1 MAPLPST
8 PGRDYGT
15 RERRRRLPRLP
26 LEAALVP
33 ADRSSGRH
41 ECCGRIAQ
49 GKGNARSTAGP
60 RHGRDPALRPARH
73 IGGSRQMCQA
83 ARTNRRRGP
92 GGGPRRSCDAVQ
104 DGRSGVQM
112 SDTTVP
118 HPVDVIAGLSA
129 DDRTRFLTGGGCVT
143 GSRRAVELFRGRG
156 VQTAGSPRSGQTT
169 DSPGG
174 LRVMNPRTSRRARS
188 AVAAVLT
195 ALIVMFTGAGA
206 AGISYAEQ
214 GPCAMEPIPPECFPP
229 PK

>member
-26 LEAALVP
+26 PEAALVP
-33 ADRSSGRH
+33 ADRSSGGMSVVGDRP
-41 ECCGRIAQ
+41 

-92 GGGPRRSCDAVQ
+92 AGGPRRSCDAVQ

-118 HPVDVIAGLSA
+118 HPVDEIAGLSA

-143 GSRRAVELFRGRG
+143 GSRRAVELLRW
-156 VQTAGSPRSGQTT
+156 PRRPNSRITSLGP
-169 DSPGG
+169 DDRSPGG

-195 ALIVMFTGAGA
+195 ALIAMFTGAGA